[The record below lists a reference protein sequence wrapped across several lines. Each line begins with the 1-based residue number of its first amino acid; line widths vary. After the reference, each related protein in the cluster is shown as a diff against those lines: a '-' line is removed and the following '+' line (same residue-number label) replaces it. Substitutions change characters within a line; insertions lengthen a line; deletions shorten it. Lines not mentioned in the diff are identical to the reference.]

1 MELPPEI
8 VAIIRKYSEPCF
20 KYFREYN
27 RMVQYKGEWP
37 AMRSMLETDP
47 ASVLDALDVFDQAA
61 KAFIVSRR
69 AFKWRRT
76 MEFELYKTL
85 EKDFYQKRLD
95 LMKSERTLHHIIV
108 DPDYPRECK
117 AEYRI

>member
-1 MELPPEI
+1 MEFPPEI

-37 AMRSMLETDP
+37 AMRTMLETDP
-47 ASVLDALDVFDQAA
+47 ASVLGPLAAFDRAAQA
-61 KAFIVSRR
+61 FVVSKC
-69 AFKWRRT
+69 AFKWKHGD
-76 MEFELYKTL
+76 FKLYKTL

-95 LMKSERTLHHIIV
+95 LMRAERILHRFTP
-108 DPDYPRECK
+108 DPTYRREWRL
-117 AEYRI
+117 EYQI

>member
-20 KYFREYN
+20 KHFREYN

-47 ASVLDALDVFDQAA
+47 ASVLEALAAFDQAA
-61 KAFIVSRR
+61 QAFVVSRR
-69 AFKWRRT
+69 AFKWRKS
-76 MEFELYKTL
+76 MEWVLYKRL
-85 EKDFYQKRLD
+85 ERDFYQKRLD
-95 LMKSERTLHHIIV
+95 LMKTERILHRIIP
-108 DPDYPRECK
+108 DPTYPRECK
-117 AEYRI
+117 VEYQI

>member
-95 LMKSERTLHHIIV
+95 LMRAERILHHITP
-108 DPDYPRECK
+108 DPTYRREWRL
-117 AEYRI
+117 EYQI